1 MDYAERK
8 IYSGNYTLFDR
19 VMYGGL
25 GHGAIIIPTNF
36 FRIIF
41 TVIFPPI
48 GEILNAI
55 GDYLMDKFPYITWDT
70 IKELFKIKTLNRIVY
85 SLVLTTLFYV
95 PGLVYT
101 LANMTASSSKAKG
114 VYVCDGNG
122 DCKVLDDTDIG
133 DAGTAAPKIIGDE
146 QGSNDVEYKSLLNKS
161 RPGRDIKNFLY
172 KFKA

>member
-41 TVIFPPI
+41 TIIFPPI
-48 GEILNAI
+48 GEILNMMS
-55 GDYLMDKFPYITWDT
+55 DFLVDKFPYITWDT
-70 IKELFKIKTLNRIVY
+70 IRELFKIKNLNRIVY

-101 LANMTASSSKAKG
+101 LANMTSSSSKVSG
-114 VYVCDGNG
+114 VYACDSDGN
-122 DCKVLDDTDIG
+122 CKVLDDKDAEDMDIPNISGNDKEQKTDF
-133 DAGTAAPKIIGDE
+133 
-146 QGSNDVEYKSLLNKS
+146 EYKSKLNATKAGRAIKS
-161 RPGRDIKNFLY
+161 FLY
-172 KFKA
+172 